1 MLNEYLY
8 EIIAAVVVLTLLV
21 IFAIIKGRTSNKD
34 QSKEDALKEMQILK
48 LEEMAQE
55 LEDSYTEEL
64 KSPTQSVEKEL
75 VEDTYDTNLGG
86 SEEGDFGEL
95 EDSSQEA
102 EVEEKTPSKSIQ
114 KREVP
119 LHDKT
124 KKQDFIE
131 FSGERILVAEDN
143 LINQKVL
150 TGLLAGSGIDVTI
163 ANDGQEALDILEND
177 DDFLMILMDAHMPRV
192 DGFEATRAI
201 RANPKYDHILVVA
214 LSGDTASDDIA
225 KMKNAGMAEQLEKPL
240 RMGALYDIF
249 YAYTGKTEDSDQDS
263 DEFVE
268 IVMTKE
274 INGDK
279 GLAVCGGDED
289 FYREILNE
297 FINTYE
303 NSTQKLGDLLRDG
316 EMQHAD
322 RYLLDIIGITANIG
336 AEPLNRL
343 ANDIKNAL
351 NDTEEQSYL
360 TLADEYKGHLEI
372 LIKDIKAYINN

>member
-8 EIIAAVVVLTLLV
+8 EIIAAVAILTLLV
-21 IFAIIKGRTSNKD
+21 IYAIIKGKTSNKGY
-34 QSKEDALKEMQILK
+34 SKEDAKKEMQILK
-48 LEEMAQE
+48 LEKMAQE
-55 LEDSYTEEL
+55 LEDSYTEE
-64 KSPTQSVEKEL
+64 TQNRVQSVKEETL
-75 VEDTYDTNLGG
+75 EDAYDADLGG
-86 SEEGDFGEL
+86 SEEGDFGEV
-95 EDSSQEA
+95 EDSSQE
-102 EVEEKTPSKSIQ
+102 EVEEETPSKSIQ

-119 LHDKT
+119 QHDKI
-124 KKQDFIE
+124 KKQDFEE

-214 LSGDTASDDIA
+214 LSGDTAADDIA
-225 KMKNAGMAEQLEKPL
+225 KMKKAGMAEQLEKPL

-249 YAYTGKTEDSDQDS
+249 YAYTGKTEDSNQDG

-274 INGDK
+274 IDGDK
-279 GLAVCGGDED
+279 GLAVCGGDEE

-297 FINTYE
+297 FITTYA

-316 EMQHAD
+316 EMQHAG

-336 AEPLNRL
+336 ADPLNKL

-351 NDTEEQSYL
+351 DDTEGKSYF
-360 TLADEYKGHLEI
+360 TLVDEYNTHLVI
-372 LIKDIKAYINN
+372 LIKDIKAYINH